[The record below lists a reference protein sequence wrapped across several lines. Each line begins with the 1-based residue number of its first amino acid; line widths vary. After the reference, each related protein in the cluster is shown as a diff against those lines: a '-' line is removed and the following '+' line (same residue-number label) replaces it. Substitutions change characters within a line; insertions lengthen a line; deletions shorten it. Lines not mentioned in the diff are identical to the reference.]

1 MRRLAV
7 ALLAVGCSGSA
18 QPGTVK
24 NVNDSCQLV
33 TRADEVPRCVGKQIT
48 LRGVVSRTKQ
58 PQILGVDVEAD
69 YALSDQLAEATG
81 LLVTYTVEAQ
91 KPGGLMMQ
99 SKGPGTYYRLT
110 TADGIGAVTA
120 RAAK

>member
-1 MRRLAV
+1 MRRFAV
-7 ALLAVGCSGSA
+7 AAVLFACSGGGKA
-18 QPGTVK
+18 ETVK

-33 TRADEVPRCVGKQIT
+33 TRADQVPKCVGKQIT

-58 PQILGVDVEAD
+58 PSILGVDVEAD
-69 YALSDQLAEATG
+69 YALSDQLGEATG

-91 KPGGLMMQ
+91 TPDKPLIQ

-110 TADGIGAVTA
+110 TADGIGTVTA
-120 RAAK
+120 KAAK